1 MQAHA
6 GNLRVMF
13 CFPGTAARIWKA
25 PKTWSHGLERP
36 STKTYRPTC
45 YAYLG
50 SSWMKSSKHTACQP
64 WIYFIFP
71 PHKTL
76 AEKRAFAVMP
86 RCCRP
91 NSFAKSRP
99 NSSVS
104 SWSAEDGEVPHIRKS
119 RRHWA
124 FGPDWR
130 KLMQKTRLVTRG
142 SKLIQHPSGET
153 KKKLDEFN
161 QWNCL
166 LIIFQLPALIRQ
178 DLSTCMADHK
188 ASASKHHNEKEGQF
202 LCPCSKKGILMP
214 KRLKIFP
221 CWTPHGSTMR
231 LWWQVT

>member
-1 MQAHA
+1 MSRFLDMRSFIKPNCNHKTHQRSHYQPRLPHQITSSFKTPSTTDMYNSAAVYLLAAHTCNTLRPRGDEAGSLIIKHDRSSQNNMQAHA
-6 GNLRVMF
+6 GNLRVMS
-13 CFPGTAARIWKA
+13 CFPRTAVRTWKA
-25 PKTWSHGLERP
+25 PKTWSDRLECP

-50 SSWMKSSKHTACQP
+50 SSWMKSSKHMACQP

-124 FGPDWR
+124 LGA
-130 KLMQKTRLVTRG
+130 RL
-142 SKLIQHPSGET
+142 
-153 KKKLDEFN
+153 
-161 QWNCL
+161 
-166 LIIFQLPALIRQ
+166 A
-178 DLSTCMADHK
+178 
-188 ASASKHHNEKEGQF
+188 
-202 LCPCSKKGILMP
+202 
-214 KRLKIFP
+214 
-221 CWTPHGSTMR
+221 
-231 LWWQVT
+231 